1 MADTP
6 RKGFY
11 SRFSK
16 EELRKAYD
24 QMSIFSDVIASVFF
38 RDKATTQHIIRAVIE
53 KDDLDVV
60 KVKTQNSIEN
70 AFGHSVRFD
79 VLATDSEGNFYNI
92 EIQNAANDNLLARAD
107 FYGASIKMRHFKK
120 CKSYSEVP
128 RVYVIFFVK
137 DGRYCDNKLVNHYFI
152 KDDANRDLGIGTRIY
167 FVNGSL
173 HDDSPVGKISHDFS
187 CTDASEMK
195 DEVVAKQF
203 ATVKQQELKT
213 MDTFTQ
219 RVFEEGLKSGEEL
232 GREDGEKR
240 GEKRGR
246 EEGEKRGRIKGKLE
260 QLMEITRR
268 IMSNEKK
275 SLEDAMRYLQL
286 SDSEKSLVRGAMA

>member
-38 RDKATTQHIIRAVIE
+38 RDKATMQHIIRAVIE

-92 EIQNAANDNLLARAD
+92 EIQNAANDNLLASRFLRSFD
-107 FYGASIKMRHFKK
+107 QNASLQEVQIVFRSSPRLRHFL
-120 CKSYSEVP
+120 
-128 RVYVIFFVK
+128 R
-137 DGRYCDNKLVNHYFI
+137 
-152 KDDANRDLGIGTRIY
+152 
-167 FVNGSL
+167 
-173 HDDSPVGKISHDFS
+173 
-187 CTDASEMK
+187 
-195 DEVVAKQF
+195 
-203 ATVKQQELKT
+203 
-213 MDTFTQ
+213 Q
-219 RVFEEGLKSGEEL
+219 RRQIL
-232 GREDGEKR
+232 R
-240 GEKRGR
+240 
-246 EEGEKRGRIKGKLE
+246 
-260 QLMEITRR
+260 
-268 IMSNEKK
+268 
-275 SLEDAMRYLQL
+275 
-286 SDSEKSLVRGAMA
+286 